1 MEKKKVS
8 MWKECFADLKKWGK
22 VWWIKILEYVRGK
35 EIKNM
40 GEELTLKDHFLKL
53 EEWKGD
59 KY

>member
-1 MEKKKVS
+1 